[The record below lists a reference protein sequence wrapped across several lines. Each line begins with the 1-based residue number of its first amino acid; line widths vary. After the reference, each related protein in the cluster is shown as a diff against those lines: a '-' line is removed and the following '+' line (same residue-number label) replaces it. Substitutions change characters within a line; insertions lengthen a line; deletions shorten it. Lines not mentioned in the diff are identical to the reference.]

1 MPRRALQRSR
11 SQNIVPC
18 TVSQLLAAEQVDETF
33 RICDV
38 EISQVTVVGIIR
50 HAEKAPTNI
59 LYKVDDMTAAPMDVR
74 QWVDTDEA
82 GGENVVVPPGTYVK
96 VAGHLRSFQNK
107 KSLVA
112 FKIMPLENMNEFTT
126 HILEIVNA
134 HMILRKN
141 LMVLNLIKSCLL
153 PEGMSLQELKLQLH
167 SMSASTIKC
176 LHALKV
182 GWKVCWAKAEEEEEQ
197 RHMAFLSH
205 DISMLRLFETF
216 LENTPQLTLLLY
228 VILRTNKAELS
239 QGLGI
244 GTAFLCVSWS
254 LLDYHQSLRSFLQDK
269 YELSLSSSIVYFLWN
284 LFLICPRILAV
295 AVFALLWPYGVAVH
309 FPLVWLAMFLWV
321 CLQGTDFMESPGPE
335 QLYRAMVAVIL
346 YFSWFNVAQGRT
358 LHRSIIYHGFILVDS
373 SLLALFWL
381 WGRAPSD
388 EHSYLVP
395 VVSAALP
402 CYLLGLGLRVT
413 YYKWLHPNTQVQQEG
428 GYDEVDAN
436 GGSDGLEF
444 RSFPEPDLVN
454 RRMQWLAQTHFPVS
468 QAAQPHFL
476 NGAAALESAV

>member
-1 MPRRALQRSR
+1 MWSGHGNLDGGFGTVGGAGPPGGYLQSPGGFGSPAGAQAEKKQRSR

-18 TVSQLLAAEQVDETF
+18 TVSQLLAAEQVDEAF

-38 EISQVTVVGIIR
+38 EISQVTVVGIVR

-134 HMILRKN
+134 AEYVRRGQ
-141 LMVLNLIKSCLL
+141 
-153 PEGMSLQELKLQLH
+153 P
-167 SMSASTIKC
+167 
-176 LHALKV
+176 
-182 GWKVCWAKAEEEEEQ
+182 GWAA
-197 RHMAFLSH
+197 
-205 DISMLRLFETF
+205 
-216 LENTPQLTLLLY
+216 
-228 VILRTNKAELS
+228 
-239 QGLGI
+239 
-244 GTAFLCVSWS
+244 
-254 LLDYHQSLRSFLQDK
+254 
-269 YELSLSSSIVYFLWN
+269 LSLSLLAAASAAAQACSWFWLRSDPPALRPAVPAKLLAALHLLQLGFLFRYGSPAPASRGPRLSRRSSFIYFLWN

-295 AVFALLWPYGVAVH
+295 ALFALLWPYGVAVH

-321 CLQGTDFMESPGPE
+321 SLQGTDFMESPGPE

-373 SLLALFWL
+373 TLLVLSWL
-381 WGRAPSD
+381 WGRAPSE
-388 EHSYLVP
+388 EHWYLIP

-413 YYKWLHPNTQVQQEG
+413 YYKWLHPNMQVQQEG
-428 GYDEVDAN
+428 GSDEVDAN
-436 GGSDGLEF
+436 GGTDGPEF
-444 RSFPEPDLVN
+444 RSFSEPDLVN
-454 RRMQWLAQTHFPVS
+454 RRMQCLAQSQFPLS
-468 QAAQPHFL
+468 QLGRQRFL
-476 NGAAALESAV
+476 NGAAALESAA